1 MPRIYDPHLVS
12 SIFPVE
18 GESNHVQKNEFS
30 SIFAPLSHYIYT
42 LSFHSQNHPLRKQL
56 SLSPILQ
63 VRKLRLRE
71 VK

>member
-1 MPRIYDPHLVS
+1 MPGIYNPHLAS
-12 SIFPVE
+12 SILPVE
-18 GESNHVQKNEFS
+18 GESSHVQKNELSKFLFHLVI
-30 SIFAPLSHYIYT
+30 IFT
-42 LSFHSQNHPLRKQL
+42 LIHSQNHPLRKQL

>member
-1 MPRIYDPHLVS
+1 MPGIYNPHLAS
-12 SIFPVE
+12 SILPVE
-18 GESNHVQKNEFS
+18 GESSHVQKNELSKFLFHLVI
-30 SIFAPLSHYIYT
+30 IFKVI
-42 LSFHSQNHPLRKQL
+42 HSQNHPLRKQL